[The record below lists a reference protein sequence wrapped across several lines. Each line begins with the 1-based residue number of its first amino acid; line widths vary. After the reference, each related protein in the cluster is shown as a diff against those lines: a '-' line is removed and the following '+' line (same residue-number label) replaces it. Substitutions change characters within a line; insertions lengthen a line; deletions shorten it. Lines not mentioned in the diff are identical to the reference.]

1 MKPTKKDIGVSE
13 TKNKIN
19 DKFNEEAR
27 NKIKEISAKL
37 KKYKIKQLYESSRE
51 TYTGV

>member
-1 MKPTKKDIGVSE
+1 MKPTKKDISISE

-19 DKFNEEAR
+19 DKFNEEAQ
-27 NKIKEISAKL
+27 NKIKEINTKL
-37 KKYKIKQLYESSRE
+37 KRHKIKQLYESSRE